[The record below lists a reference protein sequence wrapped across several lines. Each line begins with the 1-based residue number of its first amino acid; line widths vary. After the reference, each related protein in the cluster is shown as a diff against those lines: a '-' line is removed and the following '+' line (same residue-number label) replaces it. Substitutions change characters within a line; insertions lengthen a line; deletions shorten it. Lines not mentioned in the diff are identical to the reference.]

1 VTPKPQPL
9 SVVLVDDEPLARL
22 RLRQLLAD
30 LPDVAAEVVAEC
42 EEADAA
48 LAWLRAG
55 GQADVVLLDIRMP
68 GRDGLQLADAMRRL
82 PRPPAVIFVTAHPQH
97 ALRAFELQALDY
109 LPKPV
114 RKERL
119 REALGRV
126 PSRSAGDGV
135 SAGTGAQDMPPLV
148 VVERGRVLRIP
159 LDEVLYLRAEMKY
172 VTLRTA
178 LHRHVLDESLAE
190 LEPRLGPGFLRIH
203 RSVIVSR
210 PAMREL
216 ALHAQAAGEEAWA
229 LRVAPTDEWL
239 PVSRRQLAELRQ
251 ALR

>member
-1 VTPKPQPL
+1 MPKPQPL
-9 SVVLVDDEPLARL
+9 RVVVVDDERLARL

-30 LPDVAAEVVAEC
+30 IPDTAAEMVAEC
-42 EEADAA
+42 EDAESA
-48 LAWLRAG
+48 LVWLRAG

-126 PSRSAGDGV
+126 PRRSAGEGV
-135 SAGTGAQDMPPLV
+135 LVGMAAQARPPLV

-159 LDEVLYLRAEMKY
+159 LDDVLYLRAEMKY

-178 LHRHVLDESLAE
+178 LHRHVLDDSLAE
-190 LEPRLGPGFLRIH
+190 LELRLGPGFLRVH

-210 PAMREL
+210 PAVREL
-216 ALHAQAAGEEAWA
+216 ALHAHAPGEEAWA
-229 LRVAPTDEWL
+229 LRIAPTDEWL
-239 PVSRRQLAELRQ
+239 PVSRRQLAEVKQ